1 MPTDSGFCAN
11 FTVTIFYFNFFL
23 SFCGRSYSNNCY
35 LHCYLVTISSTVI
48 ISFGQHH
55 LYFLTLML
63 LFVHELCVCIN
74 LKKKQQQRI
83 CFTYALVLTQFFY
96 QKIIT
101 YINLEF
107 SISSLSKNI
116 NFNCV
121 ALKSSHLLL
130 VRYNFL
136 YLLIRNSFQNSSEQ
150 FHIKNVKLY
159 FIW

>member
-1 MPTDSGFCAN
+1 MWAFILKQLLLA
-11 FTVTIFYFNFFL
+11 
-23 SFCGRSYSNNCY
+23 
-35 LHCYLVTISSTVI
+35 
-48 ISFGQHH
+48 
-55 LYFLTLML
+55 L
-63 LFVHELCVCIN
+63 LFSNHFKYRYYFIWPTPSLLSDAHVVIRTWVMCVYKF
-74 LKKKQQQRI
+74 KKKQQQRI

-150 FHIKNVKLY
+150 FHAKNVKLY